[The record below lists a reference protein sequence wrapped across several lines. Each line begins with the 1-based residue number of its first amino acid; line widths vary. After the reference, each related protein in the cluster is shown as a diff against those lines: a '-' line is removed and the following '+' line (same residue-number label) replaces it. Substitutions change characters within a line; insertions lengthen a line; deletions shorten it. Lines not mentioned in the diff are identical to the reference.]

1 MNLHDTPSTR
11 AHLTPE
17 LRARIRG
24 TQPDAARLHLD
35 AYGPDGP
42 FTAWVSLTVDG
53 RSTIVAGPQRH
64 TSLALAIE
72 AVLASGV
79 AK

>member
-1 MNLHDTPSTR
+1 VRLTTTPSTR
-11 AHLTPE
+11 RHLTPE

-24 TQPDAARLHLD
+24 TQPDAALLHLD

-42 FTAWVSLTVDG
+42 FTAWVSMTVDG
-53 RSTIVAGPQRH
+53 RSTEVARSRH

-72 AVLASGV
+72 AVLASR
-79 AK
+79 AEA